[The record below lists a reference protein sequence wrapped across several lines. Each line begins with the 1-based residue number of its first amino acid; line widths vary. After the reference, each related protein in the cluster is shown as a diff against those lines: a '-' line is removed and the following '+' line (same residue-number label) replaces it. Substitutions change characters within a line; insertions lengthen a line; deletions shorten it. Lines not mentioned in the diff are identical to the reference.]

1 MPLTYDDDLKQQLRL
16 STGSLK
22 TLWQIWPAAGR
33 TFGQVKSVAQ
43 DMYAAKKQ
51 AMENGYWNTLT
62 HDEVMRSLI
71 EDEGIMTD
79 LQLLTE

>member
-22 TLWQIWPAAGR
+22 TLWQVWPAAGR
-33 TFGQVKSVAQ
+33 AFGQVKSVAR

-62 HDEVMRSLI
+62 HEEVMKSLI
-71 EDEGIMTD
+71 EDQGIMTD
-79 LQLLTE
+79 LQLLT